1 MSNPKVSVI
10 IPCYKTEQYLANCL
24 DSVINQTYKNLEII
38 VVDDCSPDNSGAILE
53 TYRQRD
59 SRIVI
64 LKHEQNKGL
73 FQVRLTG
80 IKHATGDYV
89 CFVDSDD
96 EISMDWIRL
105 LVAEAL
111 KEKADIVV
119 GNTVNIEDD
128 WKHYFNNSINF
139 TKFKKPLESGEILT
153 KFFEQKGAC
162 YHWHTVWNKLYSI
175 ELWRTALP
183 YLEKQTKHLIM
194 TEDIAFTVVLFY
206 FAKKLVFKNCD
217 CYFYYK
223 RKGASTDR
231 AHNETKLISTL
242 FDVGTVFDFLESF
255 LTSLTDNALFL
266 QGLADLKDKY
276 FRIWCHTVIEDFP
289 NNKEVQKIILSIF
302 KKQALENTKP
312 DDFYFYQVTTE
323 WNENYE
329 NIKKMIANPRYPVIS
344 FDIFDTLITRPLWEP
359 SDIYIIMS
367 KPAADLLKIKSTSQ
381 FCEMRKNAEN
391 IARGRSKGKEDIL
404 IEDIYNCFAD
414 IYSVD
419 SDVCDKLCELEIS
432 LEKKYCHRRESGVEL
447 LEMAKA
453 IGKKVVLT
461 SDMYLSKSTIIEI
474 LDGLNIK
481 GYDDIYLS
489 SDLGLLKSSGNLFRY
504 VYKKEGIEPNKI
516 IHIGDNWAT
525 DIDMARSVGF
535 EALFFA
541 KTKDIFANKIA
552 NIPVGNFMAPYAEYN
567 NSWQKTSLA
576 LKDFPI
582 RSLLAMVANKFFDRP
597 NYSFQKES
605 DYNGD
610 MFFIGYYNLGFFLI
624 GLTKWLQQRLAD
636 KKCTDIKFLARDGY
650 MPKMAFDSLSAIDPR
665 FKDITSDYF
674 FASRKALMPYSMN
687 SKRDFYSIST
697 YINLYAHTPLT
708 VLKLLRNV
716 IPPVDDKQLNQY
728 KKEGIIP
735 EKRFTSYDD
744 FRKFID
750 KFLQI
755 SFDEEYYNAKVQAVK
770 KYYKDN
776 FTENTAVFDLGY
788 SGKLPQII
796 NNLCEKRID
805 TFFVHNAAGAT
816 KIALDNNFRIENFL
830 DFSPAISGVVI
841 EYFLSSISGS
851 CIGYYDKK
859 GKITPIIEEN
869 NIDYETEY
877 PIATIQDGAR
887 EFIDDYVK
895 YFADI
900 TQMFEFNNFEVFA
913 PMLYYLCG
921 AKKFDIYFFNYTMLE
936 DELYGGKTEI
946 SFLEIYDYYYKS
958 SHLDQDGVVQNNP
971 VSVVYKNVFALPGNW
986 SKLKKAIYYFLF
998 DNKTF
1003 WQKYKKWKEI
1013 RKANKLLNSY

>member
-1 MSNPKVSVI
+1 MPTPKVSVI

-38 VVDDCSPDNSGAILE
+38 VVDDSSPDNSSSILE
-53 TYRQRD
+53 TYKQRD
-59 SRIVI
+59 NRIVI
-64 LKHEQNKGL
+64 LRHEQNQGL

-96 EISMDWIRL
+96 EISIDWIRL
-105 LVAEAL
+105 LVTEAL
-111 KEKADIVV
+111 KEAADIVV
-119 GNTVNIEDD
+119 GNTVNVEDD

-139 TKFKKPLESGEILT
+139 TKFKKPLENNEILS

-175 ELWRTALP
+175 GLWRTALP
-183 YLEKQTKHLIM
+183 YLEKQTKHLVM

-206 FAKKLVFKNCD
+206 FANKLVFKDCD

-231 AHNETKLISTL
+231 ANNETKLISTL

-255 LTSLTDNALFL
+255 LTSVTDNAELL
-266 QGLADLKDKY
+266 QGLNDLKDKY

-302 KKQALENTKP
+302 KKTVLENTKP

-323 WNENYE
+323 WNDNYE
-329 NIKKMIANPRYPVIS
+329 NIKKMIVNPRYPIIS
-344 FDIFDTLITRPLWEP
+344 FDIFDTLIIRPLWTP
-359 SDIYIIMS
+359 NDIYTIMS
-367 KPAADLLKIKSTSQ
+367 KPAADLLKIKSAAQ

-391 IARGRSKGKEDIL
+391 IARSKSNGKEDIL
-404 IEDIYNCFAD
+404 IDDIYRCFAD
-414 IYSVD
+414 IYSIENEI
-419 SDVCDKLCELEIS
+419 CDQLCKLEIELE
-432 LEKKYCHRRESGVEL
+432 KRYCYRRESGIEL
-447 LEMAKA
+447 FEMAKS
-453 IGKKVVLT
+453 IGKRVVLT
-461 SDMYLSKSTIIEI
+461 SDMYLSKNTIIEI
-474 LDGLNIK
+474 LSGLGIVD
-481 GYDDIYLS
+481 YDDLYLS
-489 SDLGLLKSSGNLFRY
+489 SDIGLLKSTGNLFRY

-516 IHIGDNWAT
+516 IHIGDNWST
-525 DIDMARSVGF
+525 DIDAARSIGF
-535 EALFFA
+535 EAVFFA
-541 KTKDIFANKIA
+541 KTKDIFSNQIA

-576 LKDFPI
+576 LNDFPI

-610 MFFIGYYNLGFFLI
+610 MFFIGYYTLGFFLL
-624 GLTKWLQQRLAD
+624 GLTKWLQQRLSD
-636 KKCTDIKFLARDGY
+636 KKCTDIKFLARDGF
-650 MPKMAFDSLSAIDPR
+650 MPKMAFDKLSSIDPR
-665 FKDITSDYF
+665 YANIRSDYF
-674 FASRKALMPYSMN
+674 YASRKALMPYSMN
-687 SKRDFYSIST
+687 SKRDFYSIAT

-708 VLKLLRNV
+708 VLKLLKNV
-716 IPPVDDKQLNQY
+716 IPTVDDIQIGQY
-728 KKEGIIP
+728 KTEGIVL
-735 EKRFTSYDD
+735 ERKFTSFND
-744 FRKFID
+744 FCKFID

-755 SFDEEYYNAKVQAVK
+755 SFDENYYNAKVAAVK
-770 KYYKDN
+770 KFYKEN
-776 FTENTAVFDLGY
+776 FSDNTAVFDLGY

-796 NNLCEKRID
+796 NSLCDKRID
-805 TFFVHNAAGAT
+805 TFFVHNAAGAN
-816 KIALDNNFRIENFL
+816 KIAMDNNFKIENFL
-830 DFSPAISGVVI
+830 DFSPAISGVVL

-851 CIGYYDKK
+851 CIGYNENN
-859 GKITPIIEEN
+859 GKITPIIEDSD
-869 NIDYETEY
+869 IDYETRY
-877 PIATIQDGAR
+877 PITTIQDGAR
-887 EFIDDYVK
+887 EFIDDFIK
-895 YFADI
+895 YYSDI

-936 DELYGGKTEI
+936 DELYGGKTAI
-946 SFLEIYDYYYKS
+946 SFLEIYDYYFKS
-958 SHLDQDGVVQNNP
+958 SHLNEESVVQNNP
-971 VSVVYKNVFALPGNW
+971 VSIVYKNVFALPNNW

-998 DNKTF
+998 ENKTF
-1003 WQKYKKWKEI
+1003 WQKYKKWKEV
-1013 RKANKLLNSY
+1013 RKANRLLNSY